1 MFRDGQ
7 FVESGNQFWFPDDV
21 TLGYIIGK
29 YSTRED
35 KLKGLYTLITR
46 KLKGLYTLITRKLKG
61 LYTLITKK

>member
-29 YSTRED
+29 HMGRTN
-35 KLKGLYTLITR
+35 
-46 KLKGLYTLITRKLKG
+46 
-61 LYTLITKK
+61 